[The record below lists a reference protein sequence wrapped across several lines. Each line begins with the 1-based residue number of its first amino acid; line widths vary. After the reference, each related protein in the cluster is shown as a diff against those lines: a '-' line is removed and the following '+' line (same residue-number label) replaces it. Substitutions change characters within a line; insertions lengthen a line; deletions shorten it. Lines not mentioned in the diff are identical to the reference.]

1 MTVETYL
8 ICSGPFDER
17 LAVIGDTGFSGQNL
31 RECIAFKKQLARAFG
46 EPLSGAEL
54 IIKSELSRDGLLWN
68 VAVQFD
74 SDPEAVAYA
83 DRIENG
89 VAHWDQIA
97 MVEMGL
103 GTTGAQN
110 NQTEGT

>member
-1 MTVETYL
+1 MTVGSYT
-8 ICSGPFDER
+8 ICGGPFDER
-17 LAVIGDTGFSGQNL
+17 LAMVGETGFSGQNL

-83 DRIENG
+83 DRVENG
-89 VAHWDQIA
+89 VARWDQIA
-97 MVEMGL
+97 MVELGL
-103 GTTGAQN
+103 GPTGILP
-110 NQTEGT
+110 NQTEGD